1 MERIL
6 TYSKHSSG
14 SSLRFHRISHI
25 EAASRF
31 CATACDWEEFTAF
44 FTRIDVD
51 IWRSVQNMIS
61 SVSGWSKQTVEI
73 SEAGAS
79 RLLRDH
85 QQQNQHQQHREAS
98 GSISLLA
105 PSFLLVVRLA
115 CKSHT
120 LPTYLHIPPPQQR
133 QAEDPLTS

>member
-51 IWRSVQNMIS
+51 IWRSVENMIS
-61 SVSGWSKQTVEI
+61 SVS
-73 SEAGAS
+73 
-79 RLLRDH
+79 RL
-85 QQQNQHQQHREAS
+85 E
-98 GSISLLA
+98 
-105 PSFLLVVRLA
+105 
-115 CKSHT
+115 
-120 LPTYLHIPPPQQR
+120 
-133 QAEDPLTS
+133 QADC